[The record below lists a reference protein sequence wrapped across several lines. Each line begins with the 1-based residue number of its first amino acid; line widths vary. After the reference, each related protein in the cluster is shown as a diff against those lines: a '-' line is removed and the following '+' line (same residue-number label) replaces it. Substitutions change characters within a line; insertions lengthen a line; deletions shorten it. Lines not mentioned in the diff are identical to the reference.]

1 LATARA
7 AMMLFEIAS
16 LPDSL
21 RVSLKMIIGD
31 PPIPAIL
38 IILQYC
44 DFSGSQYLIFYKR
57 ISPKYDSI
65 RLFQGVQ

>member
-1 LATARA
+1 
-7 AMMLFEIAS
+7 
-16 LPDSL
+16 
-21 RVSLKMIIGD
+21 MIIGD

-65 RLFQGVQ
+65 RLFLGGQWLAARICQKL